1 MSNGDLGQSRGATD
15 NTQMS
20 VVGYVVA
27 GGLLLLLAPLV
38 PVALVV
44 YAVWRLL
51 AGDGN

>member
-1 MSNGDLGQSRGATD
+1 
-15 NTQMS
+15 MS

-27 GGLLLLLAPLV
+27 GGVLLLFAPLV

-51 AGDGN
+51 R

>member
-1 MSNGDLGQSRGATD
+1 VSNGDLGQSRGATD
-15 NTQMS
+15 DAQMS

-27 GGLLLLLAPLV
+27 GGVLLLFAPLV

-51 AGDGN
+51 R